1 MRKTYKR
8 EIAVAL
14 LVWLMY
20 VTEFKDATL
29 VEVLVWPVFS
39 FAAAAFGFDQYAKL
53 QQSPSQTSNGRGSE
67 RGSKRPSGENKLPNA
82 GDYENYGAEDK

>member
-53 QQSPSQTSNGRGSE
+53 QQSSGQTSNRRGTE
-67 RGSKRPSGENKLPNA
+67 RSSQRPSGENKLPNA